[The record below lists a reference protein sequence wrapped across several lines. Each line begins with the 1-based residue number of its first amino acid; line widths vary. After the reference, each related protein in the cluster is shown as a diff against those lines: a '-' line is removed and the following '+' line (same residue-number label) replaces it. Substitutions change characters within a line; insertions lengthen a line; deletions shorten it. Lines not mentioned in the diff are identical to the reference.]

1 MTDVKVGAVAA
12 VTVSVLAADVA
23 PEPYNALAVK
33 LCAATAKAL
42 TSNVQTP
49 VLTCAVARPLGTV
62 PSRISTIRPLAAT
75 PLRVTA
81 VSTVLP
87 P

>member
-33 LCAATAKAL
+33 LCAAKVRAL
-42 TSNVQTP
+42 MSNVQTP
-49 VLTCAVARPLGTV
+49 VVACAVA
-62 PSRISTIRPLAAT
+62 
-75 PLRVTA
+75 
-81 VSTVLP
+81 
-87 P
+87 